1 MWWLVLAAG
10 CGVLGALVVRRSFV
24 VVTVDGTSM
33 SPTYHQGDRLLV
45 RRRSAAALRCGD
57 VVLLR
62 ADATEVAD
70 VVGRPEHVTADA
82 VAGMVKRVV
91 ALPGMSVPVEV
102 APVVRA
108 GVDDVVPAGCLV
120 VLGDNANGR
129 DSRVF
134 GYVSTRWVVG
144 VVVRRLGPAAPDAEP
159 AAS

>member
-10 CGVLGALVVRRSFV
+10 SGLLGLLVVRRGFL

-33 SPTYHQGDRLLV
+33 APTYHPGDRLLV

-70 VVGRPEHVTADA
+70 VVGRPGHVTADA
-82 VAGMVKRVV
+82 VEGMVKRVA
-91 ALPGMSVPVEV
+91 ALPGMPVPVDI

-108 GVDDVVPAGCLV
+108 GVDDVVPVGCLV
-120 VLGDNANGR
+120 VLGDNADGR

-144 VVVRRLGPAAPDAEP
+144 VVVRRLSPDAEP